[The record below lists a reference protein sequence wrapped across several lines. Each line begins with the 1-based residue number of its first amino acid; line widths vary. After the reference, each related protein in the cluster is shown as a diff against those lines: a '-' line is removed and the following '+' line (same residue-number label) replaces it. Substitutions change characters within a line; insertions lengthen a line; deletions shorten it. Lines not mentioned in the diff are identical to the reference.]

1 MALNLVLM
9 LPWLMIRVAQWKCH
23 FLIAINENFLLEY
36 IQESAKLNLHDI
48 DFSDNGS
55 LIDCKLDFRLLFA
68 VANNLFNHF
77 IWSNN
82 KSWSVFF
89 FFADIWDMILLYFS
103 FHLLFGNT
111 MNVCLSC
118 FDSNFVMC
126 CHSSF

>member
-1 MALNLVLM
+1 
-9 LPWLMIRVAQWKCH
+9 MIAVAQWKCH

-36 IQESAKLNLHDI
+36 IQMSAKLNLHDI

-89 FFADIWDMILLYFS
+89 VLRRYMRYDSFIFFFS
-103 FHLLFGNT
+103 FIIWQYNECMLELF
-111 MNVCLSC
+111 
-118 FDSNFVMC
+118 
-126 CHSSF
+126 